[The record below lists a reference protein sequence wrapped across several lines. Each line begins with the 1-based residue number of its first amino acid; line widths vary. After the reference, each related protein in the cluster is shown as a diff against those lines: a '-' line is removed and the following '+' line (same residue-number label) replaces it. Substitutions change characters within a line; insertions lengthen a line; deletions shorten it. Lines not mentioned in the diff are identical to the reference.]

1 LYTLGQTACRL
12 EAGMIPAKLPLAN
25 RSAKLSLIHIAK
37 DAVGITDDAYRALLS
52 GAAGVNSAAKLEYE
66 YQFNAVMKAFEKLGF
81 KSSQRSAGVKTR
93 PRWPDSWGGTP
104 NQRAKI
110 EVMWKTYA
118 RNPGEKAL
126 RAFIKRIAGVD
137 HPRWL
142 NEALAQKVIIALE
155 AMARKAAVGK
165 EEEQCSS

>member
-1 LYTLGQTACRL
+1 MT
-12 EAGMIPAKLPLAN
+12 PAKPQLAN

-37 DAVGITDDAYRALLS
+37 DSVGLTDEAYRALLS
-52 GAAGVNSAAKLEYE
+52 GAAGVNSAAKLQYE

-81 KSSQRSAGVKTR
+81 KSTSRSTSIKTR
-93 PRWPDSWGGTP
+93 PRWPDTWGGSP

-118 RNPGEKAL
+118 RNTGERAL
-126 RAFIKRIAGVD
+126 RAFIKRIAHVD

-142 NEALAQKVIIALE
+142 DEALAQKVIIALE
-155 AMARKAAVGK
+155 AMARKAGQK
-165 EEEQCSS
+165 EAAQCSS